1 MVQGKRVNAAHVIFT
16 MIPTIPLDFLNFFFF
31 VCVSDYF
38 YSSTGHFYGFVL
50 SGHDGLNQDKI

>member
-31 VCVSDYF
+31 VCVHQTIFTAVQDTF
-38 YSSTGHFYGFVL
+38 MVL
-50 SGHDGLNQDKI
+50 F